1 MQESIFLLLVFIYA
15 ATITSFIWLA
25 VERLPH
31 QLKWVDNPVSDI
43 TIWSPGSKCN

>member
-25 VERLPH
+25 
-31 QLKWVDNPVSDI
+31 
-43 TIWSPGSKCN
+43 